1 MTEQNGAR
9 KSTVD
14 KKTSNDHSA
23 YNLGLEHTDDEYD
36 TCSQLLIVLAHCF
49 VVITF
54 PFLFFCYYKVI
65 RQFERAVCFRL
76 GRLRACGAQGP
87 GLTFVIPF
95 LDKCKRVDL
104 RLIATQL
111 LPQEILSADSVTVE
125 ADATIYYHVID
136 PISSVVNIENA
147 RASTKLLA
155 QSTLRNA
162 LGARTLTQIL
172 SERERLSTEIRDTLS
187 SVTESWG
194 VKIERIELKDLR
206 LPKNLQR
213 KMASIAEANQDAEA
227 KCISAEG
234 ECRASE
240 SLKNAARVLSEVPAA
255 LQLRYLQTM
264 HSISTDSNSTIL
276 FPMPM
281 ETLNPLKFTSLPS
294 AITSIPMASQNLT
307 TEIELSQQPHEPQP
321 ELPAISNT
329 PQRTATP
336 PTVPTY
342 TSSQTLP
349 MPISTTVTSANIYG
363 TRYPQQNT
371 NTTQRYGGQRIG
383 SVGTITEICTSDDDE
398 KSTDRQQRPI
408 YPMQPMNQV
417 PVYNY

>member
-1 MTEQNGAR
+1 MWFVLFSYYRKMTEQNGAR

-14 KKTSNDHSA
+14 KKATNGHSA

-49 VVITF
+49 VIITF
-54 PFLFFCYYKVI
+54 PFLFFFYFKVI

-76 GRLRACGAQGP
+76 GRLRSGGAQGP

-95 LDKCKRVDL
+95 LDKCKCVDL
-104 RLIATQL
+104 RLISSQL
-111 LPQEILSADSVTVE
+111 LPQEILTADSVTVE
-125 ADATIYYHVID
+125 ADATVYFHVIN

-155 QSTLRNA
+155 QSTLRNV
-162 LGARTLTQIL
+162 LGARTLMQIL
-172 SERERLSTEIRDTLS
+172 SEREKLSTNIQDTLS

-194 VKIERIELKDLR
+194 VKVERIELKDLR

-213 KMASIAEANQDAEA
+213 KMASTAEANQEA
-227 KCISAEG
+227 QAKLVAAEG

-255 LQLRYLQTM
+255 LHLRYLQTM

-276 FPMPM
+276 FPMSM
-281 ETLNPLKFTSLPS
+281 ETLNPLKFTSLPP
-294 AITSIPMASQNLT
+294 IVTSIPMASQNPT
-307 TEIELSQQPHEPQP
+307 SEIDLSQQTQEPQP
-321 ELPAISNT
+321 ELPPISNT

-336 PTVPTY
+336 STY

-371 NTTQRYGGQRIG
+371 NAIQRFGSQRIG
-383 SVGTITEICTSDDDE
+383 SVGTITEMCTSDDDE
-398 KSTDRQQRPI
+398 KKYR
-408 YPMQPMNQV
+408 
-417 PVYNY
+417 